1 MAAITNAQNLRQ
13 YESRFSLIVQK
24 ILAFSSSNNFVR
36 DVGRAFCL
44 LSLITVFT
52 HVLLLLT
59 FYLAIYKQKN
69 ICWRNHI
76 KLSRTVKP
84 SLSCDWLNIIYN
96 VRLRLIMQYCTMF
109 EGLVNSSKI
118 FLVNPRQRENMPP
131 NFK

>member
-1 MAAITNAQNLRQ
+1 M
-13 YESRFSLIVQK
+13 
-24 ILAFSSSNNFVR
+24 
-36 DVGRAFCL
+36 
-44 LSLITVFT
+44 
-52 HVLLLLT
+52 
-59 FYLAIYKQKN
+59 
-69 ICWRNHI
+69 

-109 EGLVNSSKI
+109 EGLINSSKI